1 MGLIKALTT
10 VFLLLGSGSVLSQDL
25 YSEGLLHYKN
35 QQYQKSKRLLRASI
49 ENAAGDTAK
58 KAGIKKLGDC
68 YFKLR
73 QYDSAVMLYDSALK
87 VSLSDTLN
95 GKLHGRLGESH
106 YEVGDYANSIPYYK
120 KKLTYYKNKKNWK
133 RQGDAYYDM
142 GRAYAAL
149 GDYVKALEAHLK
161 EEAIFTE
168 LERTDDLLYTYNSLG
183 GIYRLTDALI
193 KSKFYYEKALG
204 IAEALESDFWKS
216 ILYNNLGLLYKR
228 LNNPDSSLTCHKN
241 SLSYKIKDRSPV
253 NALATTYTN
262 LGEVFL
268 ILGNLDSSE
277 YYSLKALH
285 IRDSLKAGRIVAIC
299 NNLGWLYLEQD
310 KYDKAKKH
318 LTRARKEAAEEENK
332 ALIKDNLELWATYYQ
347 KTGQPQQALASYKKM
362 MIVKDSLINIEKAR
376 ALTNL
381 SIKYETE
388 QKERD
393 LKMAQ
398 ERAQI
403 QKQLIARQNYI
414 MIILAIL
421 AIVFLLL
428 VMVLYNRYIIKQK
441 ANEKIRLFMRELHH
455 QMKNNFNLLASILS
469 LQSEQ
474 VTDKQAR
481 EVIKDGSSR
490 IKALLIMHKKLYTN
504 NNIMDINMK
513 EYISQLVTSLTY
525 TFGTSSNVNARL
537 RLQVAT
543 MDVDKAVP
551 VGLIINELVTNSLKH
566 AFPDNRQG
574 TLTVNFEQI
583 NGSVKLIIGDDGI
596 GVSQGQPTGESF
608 GLKMVHT
615 LTRQL
620 EGELK
625 VERTA
630 GTRYEITFPY
640 QARTKIQNI

>member
-1 MGLIKALTT
+1 MGLIKLLTT
-10 VFLLLGSGSVLSQDL
+10 VFLLLGSGSVLSQNL
-25 YSEGLLHYKN
+25 YSEGLSHYKN
-35 QQYQKSKRLLRASI
+35 QEYQKGKRLLRAYI
-49 ENAAGDTAK
+49 ENAASDTAK

-73 QYDSAVMLYDSALK
+73 QYDSAVMLYHSALK
-87 VSLSDTLN
+87 VSLSDSLN
-95 GKLHGRLGESH
+95 GKLYGRIGQSY
-106 YEVGDYANSIPYYK
+106 YEAGDYANSILYHK
-120 KKLTYYKNKKNWK
+120 KKLAYYKNKKNWK
-133 RQGDAYYDM
+133 QQGDAYYDM
-142 GRAYAAL
+142 GRTYVEQ
-149 GDYVKALEAHLK
+149 GDYVKALEAHLR
-161 EEAIFTE
+161 EEAIFIE
-168 LERTDDLLYTYNSLG
+168 QERTDDLLWTYNSLG
-183 GIYRLTDALI
+183 GVYRHTGALT
-193 KSKFYYEKALG
+193 KSKFYYKKALG
-204 IAEALESDFWKS
+204 IAEALESNFWQS
-216 ILYNNLGLLYKR
+216 ILYNNLGILYKR
-228 LNNPDSSLTCHKN
+228 LNNPDSSLICYKK
-241 SLSYKIKDRSPV
+241 SLSYKIKNRSSV
-253 NALATTYTN
+253 NALASTYTN
-262 LGEVFL
+262 LGEMFL

-277 YYSLKALH
+277 YYSLKALD
-285 IRDSLKAGRIVAIC
+285 IRDSQKAGHIVAIC
-299 NNLGWLYLEQD
+299 NNLGWLYLEQG

-318 LTRARKEAAEEENK
+318 LTRARKEADEGENK
-332 ALIKDNLELWATYYQ
+332 ASIKDNLKLWATYYQ
-347 KTGQPQQALASYKKM
+347 KTGQPEQALVSYKQM

-398 ERAQI
+398 ESAQI
-403 QKQLIARQNYI
+403 QKQLIERQNYI
-414 MIILAIL
+414 MIILVIL

-428 VMVLYNRYIIKQK
+428 VIVYYNRYIIKQK
-441 ANEKIRLFMRELHH
+441 SNEKIQLFMRELHH
-455 QMKNNFNLLASILS
+455 RMKNNFNLLASILS

-474 VTDKQAR
+474 VTDKRAR
-481 EVIKDGSSR
+481 EVIKEGSSR
-490 IKALLIMHKKLYTN
+490 IKALLIMHKKLYMN
-504 NNIMDINMK
+504 NNIMDIDMK

-525 TFGTSSNVNARL
+525 TFGKGSTINARL
-537 RLQVAT
+537 ILQVAT

-566 AFPDNRQG
+566 AFPNNRQG

-596 GVSQGQPTGESF
+596 GVTQDQPNGESF

-620 EGELK
+620 EGVLK
-625 VERTA
+625 VERTS